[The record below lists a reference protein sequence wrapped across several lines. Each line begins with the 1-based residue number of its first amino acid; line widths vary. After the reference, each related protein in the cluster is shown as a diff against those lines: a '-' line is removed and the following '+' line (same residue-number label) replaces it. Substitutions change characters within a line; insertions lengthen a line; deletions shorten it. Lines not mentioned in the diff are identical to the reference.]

1 MLKKTLP
8 APSWVHAASTLIAA
22 AVAGG
27 ALFTAPVAGAA
38 EGKETAKD
46 AGAAASASPP
56 KPGAA
61 AIVID
66 THADTTQALTYYGA
80 DIAKPQP
87 DLQLDL
93 PKAQQGGLG
102 AQFFSI
108 FVLPRSRKPDEFFA
122 QSMRQIDAVEKLAHD
137 NPARVRMAR
146 TAADVRANADAHVLS
161 ALLGVEGG
169 HALLPGD
176 QAAQLQHLREFARRG
191 VRYMTLTW
199 SNSND
204 IGGSSSDDGSVRGL
218 TPFGAQVIK
227 EMNRLGIIVD
237 VSHVSD
243 PLFWDAVRASEKPVL
258 ATHSSS
264 RALTNIPRNMTD
276 DMMKAVAKNGG
287 AVCIN
292 FGSAFLDDDFHRR
305 EGAVWKKQRS
315 GAGRAVWAQ
324 IRAEAAVLTP
334 PVPLSRLVDHI
345 MHAVEVAGAEH
356 VCLGSDFDGVPVT
369 PTGLEN
375 VSKLPALSAALRARG
390 LSEAAL
396 VAVLGGNVLR
406 VMQANEAPT
415 PKP

>member
-1 MLKKTLP
+1 M
-8 APSWVHAASTLIAA
+8 
-22 AVAGG
+22 
-27 ALFTAPVAGAA
+27 
-38 EGKETAKD
+38 
-46 AGAAASASPP
+46 
-56 KPGAA
+56 
-61 AIVID
+61 IVID
-66 THADTTQALTYYGA
+66 THADTTQAFTYYGV
-80 DIAKPQP
+80 DIAKAQSG
-87 DLQLDL
+87 LQLDL
-93 PKAQQGGLG
+93 TKAQQGGLG

-108 FVLPRSRKPDEFFA
+108 FVLPRSHKPDEFFA
-122 QSMRQIDAVEKLAHD
+122 QSMRQIDAVEKLARD
-137 NPARVRMAR
+137 NPTRVRMAR

-176 QAAQLQHLREFARRG
+176 QAVQLQHLREFARRG

-204 IGGSSSDDGSVRGL
+204 IGGSSGDDGSVRGL

-227 EMNRLGIIVD
+227 EMNRLGVIVD
-237 VSHVSD
+237 ISHVSD

-258 ATHSSS
+258 ASHSSS

-292 FGSAFLDDDFHRR
+292 FGSAFLDEDFHRR

-315 GAGRAVWAQ
+315 GAGHEVWAQ
-324 IRAEAAVLTP
+324 IRAEAAALTP
-334 PVPLSRLVDHI
+334 QVPLSRLVDHI
-345 MHAVEVAGAEH
+345 MHAVEVAGADH

-375 VSKLPALSAALRARG
+375 VSKLPALTATLRARG
-390 LSEAAL
+390 LSDAAL
-396 VAVLGGNVLR
+396 AAILGGNVLR
-406 VMQANEAPT
+406 VLQANEAPV